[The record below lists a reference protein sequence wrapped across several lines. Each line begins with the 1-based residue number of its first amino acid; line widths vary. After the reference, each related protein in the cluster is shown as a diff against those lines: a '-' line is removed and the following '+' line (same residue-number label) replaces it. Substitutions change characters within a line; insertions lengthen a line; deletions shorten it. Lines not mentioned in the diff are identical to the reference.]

1 MRPIVYL
8 ILFSCLA
15 ASNVHAGQLAVIID
29 DIGYNAKLGRR
40 SADLDG
46 QFTLAILP
54 FTPHATEIAERAH
67 TRGKEIIL
75 HAPMSNIRD
84 MPLGEGA
91 LRSKMTHSAFS
102 SAVATMIADI
112 PHIKGVNNHMGSQ
125 LTREQQP
132 MDWLMRELAQRGLY
146 FVDSRTS
153 ADSLALEIAQQHH
166 IPSTKRDIFLD
177 NQRDTKTIRI
187 QLRKALALA
196 KARGWATAIGHPY
209 PETLQVLEKIQP
221 LLDEYQ
227 VELVCISRLLDSLPN
242 KVSPTPLRHCPAP
255 PLLLW
260 RPLAAGVPLD
270 NQPLSLDLT
279 DFSYEP

>member
-1 MRPIVYL
+1 
-8 ILFSCLA
+8 
-15 ASNVHAGQLAVIID
+15 
-29 DIGYNAKLGRR
+29 
-40 SADLDG
+40 
-46 QFTLAILP
+46 
-54 FTPHATEIAERAH
+54 
-67 TRGKEIIL
+67 
-75 HAPMSNIRD
+75 
-84 MPLGEGA
+84 
-91 LRSKMTHSAFS
+91 
-102 SAVATMIADI
+102 
-112 PHIKGVNNHMGSQ
+112 
-125 LTREQQP
+125 

-177 NQRDTKTIRI
+177 NQRDTKTIRT

-196 KARGWATAIGHPY
+196 KARGRATAIGHPY

-227 VELVCISRLLDSLPN
+227 VELVSVSRLLDSLHKN
-242 KVSPTPLRHCPAP
+242 VSPTPLRHCPAP

-260 RPLAAGVPLD
+260 HPLDAGVPLTD
-270 NQPLSLDLT
+270 RPFPLNLT